1 MLPGMRRDAVM
12 LVAHGTVTD
21 LDDLPEFVR
30 NIRRGRP
37 PPVGLVEELR
47 RRYEAIGGSPLLE
60 ITGRQGRALGEAT
73 GLPVLTAMR
82 LWHPSVEDVLRDAVE
97 QGYERLCVLPLAP
110 FSVHVYHEAAERSL
124 GGIRDTLRVVPK
136 LVRVEPW
143 GTEPAFVQAHAARI
157 EQALAGAGEAA
168 LILTAHSLPSRAIA
182 AGDPYADQVS
192 VCAKAVGER
201 LGRTYRLA
209 YQSQGADGG
218 DWLGPDVKSTLDQVH
233 AEGVRSVVVAPI
245 GFPAEHVE
253 TLYDLDIEAAGQ
265 ARELGLEW
273 RRVPAL
279 DDDPGLVQALA
290 AVARRALD

>member
-1 MLPGMRRDAVM
+1 M

-21 LDDLPEFVR
+21 LDDLPGFVR

-37 PPVGLVEELR
+37 PPPGLVEELR

-60 ITGRQGRALGEAT
+60 ITGRQGRALGEVL

-82 LWHPSVEDVLRDAVE
+82 LWHPSVEDVLCDGVE

-110 FSVHVYHEAAERSL
+110 FSVHVYCDAAERSL
-124 GGIRDTLRVVPK
+124 ASIKDGLERVPE

-143 GTEPAFVQAHAARI
+143 GTESAFVEAHAARI
-157 EQALAGAGEAA
+157 ERALGEAGEAA
-168 LILTAHSLPSRAIA
+168 LVLTAHSLPSRAIA

-192 VCAKAVGER
+192 ACAKAVGEK
-201 LGRTYRLA
+201 LGRAYRLA

-218 DWLGPDVKSTLDQVH
+218 DWLGPDVKSTLEQIRAD
-233 AEGVRSVVVAPI
+233 GLRSVIVAPI

-253 TLYDLDIEAAGQ
+253 TLYDLDIEAARQ
-265 ARELGLEW
+265 ARELGLDW
-273 RRVPAL
+273 QRVPAL

-290 AVARRALD
+290 AVARRALG

>member
-1 MLPGMRRDAVM
+1 MVRRDAVM

-21 LDDLPEFVR
+21 LDDLPAFVQ

-37 PPVGLVEELR
+37 APPGLVEELR

-60 ITGRQGRALGEAT
+60 VTGRQGRALGEAL

-82 LWHPSVEDVLRDAVE
+82 LWHPGVDDVLADAVR

-110 FSVHVYHEAAERSL
+110 FSVHVYCDAAERSL
-124 GGIRDTLRVVPK
+124 ASIRDSLPRPLE

-143 GTEPAFVQAHAARI
+143 GTEPAFVEAHAARI
-157 EQALAGAGEAA
+157 ASTLAGAGDAA
-168 LILTAHSLPSRAIA
+168 LVLTAHSLPSRAIQM
-182 AGDPYADQVS
+182 GDPYADQVS
-192 VCAKAVGER
+192 ACAKAVGDK
-201 LGRTYRLA
+201 LGRDYHLA

-218 DWLGPDVKSTLDQVH
+218 DWLGPDLATTLQQVH
-233 AEGVRSVVVAPI
+233 SEGARTVVVAPI

-253 TLYDLDIEAAGQ
+253 TLYDLDIEAAAQ

-273 RRVPAL
+273 HRVPAL
-279 DDDPGLVQALA
+279 DDDPGLV
-290 AVARRALD
+290 RALTGVASRALGRA